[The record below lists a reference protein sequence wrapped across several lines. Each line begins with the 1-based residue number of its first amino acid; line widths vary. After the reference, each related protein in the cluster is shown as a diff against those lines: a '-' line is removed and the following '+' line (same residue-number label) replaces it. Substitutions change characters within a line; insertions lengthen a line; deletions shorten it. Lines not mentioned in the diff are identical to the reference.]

1 LGRASGLQV
10 KMIKEISLGHTATN
24 CTPGNEIYISEE
36 GRWINVDST
45 FGSTLGRNF
54 FDNSD
59 FFQGSSET

>member
-1 LGRASGLQV
+1 
-10 KMIKEISLGHTATN
+10 LGHTATN
-24 CTPGNEIYISEE
+24 CTPGMKYISEE

-59 FFQGSSET
+59 FFKDHQKLEEY